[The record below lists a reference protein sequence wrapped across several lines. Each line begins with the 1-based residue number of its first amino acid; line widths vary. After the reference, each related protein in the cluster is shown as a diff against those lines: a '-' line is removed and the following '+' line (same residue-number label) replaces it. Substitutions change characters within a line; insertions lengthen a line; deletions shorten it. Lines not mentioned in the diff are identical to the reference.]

1 MREIKAGSSYL
12 GESDLRVHFGI
23 GRATDISRIEIRW
36 PSGAT
41 ETLQNVARN
50 QIVTVT
56 EGRGVTARTALAG
69 RK

>member
-1 MREIKAGSSYL
+1 
-12 GESDLRVHFGI
+12 VHFGI

-36 PSGAT
+36 PSGAI
-41 ETLQNVARN
+41 ETLQNMAGN

>member
-41 ETLQNVARN
+41 ELIQNTPAN
-50 QIVTVT
+50 GILTIS
-56 EGRGVTARTALAG
+56 EGKGITSRTPFV